1 MLSYIL
7 DMYIATWAA
16 ILFRSTGFFVLMPF
30 VRHGAVP
37 SRVVVALLIHL
48 SLVVLLGLGL
58 PSVVAPSDPV
68 GWVLLLAPE
77 FLMGAGLGVIVRTVL
92 AAAQGMGNLVSQAVG
107 LAFATF
113 IDPGTQSA
121 MQVVDRLTWTIMLL
135 LLLAT
140 DAHLFLIEAMLDT
153 FRMVPVGQAPLL
165 DGREIAMWGGHMFE
179 ASLRLAAPA
188 LAVGFMIYTVLAI
201 LARVSPQMNLFAFG
215 FALTIP
221 GGFIALL
228 LSSSH
233 SVGLMMDLLDRLPRA
248 MRAFVIHAL

>member
-1 MLSYIL
+1 MLSLMI

-16 ILFRSTGFFVLMPF
+16 ILFRVAGFFILMPF
-30 VRHGAVP
+30 IRHGAVP
-37 SRVVVALLIHL
+37 SRIVVALLLHL
-48 SLVVLLGLGL
+48 SLVILLGLGL
-58 PSVVAPSDPV
+58 PSVAMPVEPV

-77 FLMGAGLGVIVRTVL
+77 FLLGAGLGVMVRAIL

-113 IDPGTQSA
+113 LDPGTQSA

-140 DAHLFLIEAMLDT
+140 DAHLMLIEAMLDT
-153 FRMVPVGQAPLL
+153 FRMAPVGQAPLL
-165 DGREIAMWGGHMFE
+165 NGLEIANWGGQIFE

-215 FALTIP
+215 FAMTIP

-233 SVGLMMDLLDRLPRA
+233 SVGLMVDLLDRLPGA
-248 MRAFVIHAL
+248 MRAFLIQAL

>member
-1 MLSYIL
+1 MLSLMI

-16 ILFRSTGFFVLMPF
+16 ILFRVAGFFILMPF
-30 VRHGAVP
+30 IRHGAVP
-37 SRVVVALLIHL
+37 SRIVVALLLHL
-48 SLVVLLGLGL
+48 SLVILLGLGL
-58 PSVVAPSDPV
+58 PSVAMPVEPV

-77 FLMGAGLGVIVRTVL
+77 FLLGAGIGVMVRAIL

-113 IDPGTQSA
+113 LDPGTQSA

-140 DAHLFLIEAMLDT
+140 DAHLMLIEAMLDT
-153 FRMVPVGQAPLL
+153 FRMAPVGQAPLL
-165 DGREIAMWGGHMFE
+165 NGLEIANWGGQIFE

-215 FALTIP
+215 FAMTIP

-233 SVGLMMDLLDRLPRA
+233 SVSLMVDLLDRLPGA
-248 MRAFVIHAL
+248 MRAFLIQAL

>member
-1 MLSYIL
+1 MLSLMI

-16 ILFRSTGFFVLMPF
+16 ILFRVAGFFILMPF
-30 VRHGAVP
+30 IRHGAVP
-37 SRVVVALLIHL
+37 SRIVVALLLHL
-48 SLVVLLGLGL
+48 SLVILLGLGL
-58 PSVVAPSDPV
+58 PSVAMPVEPV

-77 FLMGAGLGVIVRTVL
+77 FLLGAGLGVMVRAIL

-113 IDPGTQSA
+113 LDPGTQSA

-140 DAHLFLIEAMLDT
+140 DAHLMLIEAMLDT
-153 FRMVPVGQAPLL
+153 FRMAPVGQAPLL
-165 DGREIAMWGGHMFE
+165 NGLEIANWGGQIFE

-215 FALTIP
+215 FAMTIP

-233 SVGLMMDLLDRLPRA
+233 SVSLMVDLLDRLPGA
-248 MRAFVIHAL
+248 MRAFLIQAL